1 MNNGEEYFESWT
13 YSTKMYKASYK
24 KKKENS
30 GCCSDDINEM

>member
-24 KKKENS
+24 KKKK
-30 GCCSDDINEM
+30 IAVVVPMT